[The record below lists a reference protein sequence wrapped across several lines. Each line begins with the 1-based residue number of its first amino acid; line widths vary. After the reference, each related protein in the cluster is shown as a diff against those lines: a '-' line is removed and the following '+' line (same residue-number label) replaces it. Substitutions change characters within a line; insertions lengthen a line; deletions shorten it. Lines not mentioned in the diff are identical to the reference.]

1 VSAQALQLRELRRL
15 LVERAPDAVPVT
27 HRTALPVPTGIGA
40 LDAILPGGGLPRGR
54 LTVWMPSGGSTA
66 VLRAS
71 CHAAVAAGERAAWVD
86 GAGTVIGASWQE
98 GPLLVRPKSRKGALQ
113 SAAELLRSG
122 AFALVVLAGAEPE
135 GTETV
140 RLSRA
145 VREGGGAFVALT
157 ANASLASVRLTSRIL
172 PHSYRW
178 RRDPFGDPAE
188 VQDATVQ
195 VRARSLGWNAHTQ
208 FRLPVMR
215 YDLRLSLDP
224 KLADRRGDTR

>member
-1 VSAQALQLRELRRL
+1 VSAQLLAIRQLLEQH
-15 LVERAPDAVPVT
+15 APDALPLT
-27 HRTALPVPTGIGA
+27 HRTAVPVATGIVE
-40 LDAILPGGGLPRGR
+40 LDGILPGGGLPRGR
-54 LTVWMPSGGSTA
+54 VTVWMPQGGAAS
-66 VLRAS
+66 VLRAA
-71 CHAAVAAGERAAWVD
+71 CHATVAAGERSVWID
-86 GAGTVIGASWQE
+86 GMGVVTGASWEE
-98 GPLLVRPKSRKGALQ
+98 GPILVRPKSRKHALR
-113 SAAELLRSG
+113 SADELLRSG
-122 AFALVVLAGAEPE
+122 GFALVVLAGAEPE

-145 VREGGGAFVALT
+145 AREGGGAFVALT
-157 ANASLASVRLTSRIL
+157 ANASLASLRLTSRIL

-208 FRLPVMR
+208 LRIPVMR

-224 KLADRRGDTR
+224 GLADRRGLPR